1 MILRKNVCTFSQAA
15 VRGKGLDLKQ
25 KHILRNADSKFH
37 DLVDFKYLWQ
47 PKRPGFT
54 AHIAFHLIY
63 SLHRDSVHTA
73 EFGLKNDPI
82 CLSIYTQLSGLPTH
96 ITHLHCQD
104 LDFIIFPS
112 SSCQRDVLFTSRHKY
127 DCLDYQSIYLT
138 HAWTFR
144 LVYSLRCD
152 SVHTSKILIC
162 IIITSS
168 THTQST
174 GLSTHNLSH

>member
-1 MILRKNVCTFSQAA
+1 MILRGNVCTFSQAA

-37 DLVDFKYLWQ
+37 DSADFRYLWQ

-82 CLSIYTQLSGLPTH
+82 RLSKHTQLSGLPTH
-96 ITHLHCQD
+96 ITHSHCRD
-104 LDFIIFPS
+104 LDFITILS
-112 SSCQRDVLFTSRHKY
+112 TCQKAVLFTSRHKY
-127 DCLDYQSIYLT
+127 NHLDYQSIYLT
-138 HAWTFR
+138 HAWTFC
-144 LVYSLRCD
+144 LVYSLRCG
-152 SVHTSKILIC
+152 SIHTSKILIC
-162 IIITSS
+162 IIIASS
-168 THTQST
+168 TRTQST
-174 GLSTHNLSH
+174 GLSTHILSH